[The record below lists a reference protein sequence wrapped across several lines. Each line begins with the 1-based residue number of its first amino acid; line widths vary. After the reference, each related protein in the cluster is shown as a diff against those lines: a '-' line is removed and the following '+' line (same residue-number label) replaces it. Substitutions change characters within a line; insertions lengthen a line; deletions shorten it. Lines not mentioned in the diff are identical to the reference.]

1 MKKYRCICC
10 GESVELSEND
20 LKKLNGSN
28 AVCPICG
35 YMMYELPNERA
46 AVLKAELAG
55 FVNKIIDPDIG
66 VSKADFKGLAED
78 LERFPNAEAIKKYVS
93 GAGKTEDF
101 YKRLKQSAEQMHS
114 YFHEPFS
121 KNYKADAAQFIK
133 ISENTAEL
141 LQRVLP
147 EFGISAEFEAAD
159 IPDVALSYSETP
171 NAELIESADE
181 LIGLIEKLADK
192 IYKFIRM
199 NNIYG
204 RAYDI
209 GCTPRKK
216 KAEPK
221 PDDQRGLIEKKIAD
235 CEKVLSKKYVADI
248 FSDGSEELGEM
259 LKALWSA
266 VYLLMAAPIKARS
279 FVYNA
284 YGMAGEM
291 NAESCSA
298 VLNSAYMKRF
308 RAVSDIVNA
317 DDFLSGK
324 SEYALFELY
333 DKMLEP
339 DIGRFMKGSKGM
351 FVIGKSERKLEE
363 LVGLEGVKNS
373 VRKIKAYAL
382 ANKGSAEINLNM
394 CFLGN
399 PGTGKTEV
407 ARIIA
412 GILHENG
419 LLPTDKVVETDR
431 SGLVAGYL
439 GQTALKTSEKIA
451 EAMGGVLFIDEAYS
465 LAQGDGGDDY
475 GLEAISTLLKA
486 MEDMRGKFC
495 VILAGYKNQM
505 AEMLASNPGFQS
517 RIQFTLDFP
526 NYSRGE
532 LAQIVRIML
541 SGRGYSISDA
551 AAERVLDIT
560 DRRRKEPNFANAR
573 EVRNIIEQ
581 VIMCQNVRCVGTEN
595 KVIEPADVNVYI
607 KDSGVNISASGAGAA
622 KRALTAEEEL
632 EALVGLRSVKRMVKK
647 IKAYAKRNKG
657 DPDLNL
663 HMCFCGSPGTG
674 KTEVARILSSIL
686 YEAGVLPEAKLTETD
701 AHGLIS
707 KYVGET
713 ASKTLEKI
721 NEAMGGVIFIDEA
734 YSLAQSSYGD
744 EAAAVL
750 LKQMEDKRGS
760 FCVIMAGYK
769 QEMADFLAMNT
780 GLASR
785 IQFTLDFPDYTRE
798 ELGEIAVNFLHKK
811 RYEIEPRALDL
822 LLDIADYYRT
832 QPNFANA
839 RAVRNIAEQVIM
851 DQNLRTESDEEPDNT
866 IIISDVEDYIADENL
881 DLGSSSKPRKI
892 GF

>member
-1 MKKYRCICC
+1 
-10 GESVELSEND
+10 
-20 LKKLNGSN
+20 
-28 AVCPICG
+28 
-35 YMMYELPNERA
+35 MYKLPNERA
-46 AVLKAELAG
+46 AVLKAELIG
-55 FVNKIIDPDIG
+55 FVNKIIDPDID
-66 VSKADFKGLAED
+66 VSNADFKGLEED

-101 YKRLKQSAEQMHS
+101 YKRLRQSAEQMRS
-114 YFHEPFS
+114 YFHELFS
-121 KNYKADAAQFIK
+121 KNYKAEAAQFVK

-159 IPDVALSYSETP
+159 IPEVGLSYSEAP

-192 IYKFIRM
+192 IYKFIRV

-209 GCTPRKK
+209 AYTPFKK
-216 KAEPK
+216 KDEPK
-221 PDDQRGLIEKKIAD
+221 PDNWRGLIEKKIAD
-235 CEKVLSKKYVADI
+235 CEKVLIKKYVADI
-248 FSDGSEELGEM
+248 FSDGSEELSEM
-259 LKALWSA
+259 LKALWIA

-279 FVYNA
+279 FAYNVDGA
-284 YGMAGEM
+284 AGET

-308 RAVSDIVNA
+308 QAVSDIVNA
-317 DDFLSGK
+317 EDFLSGK

-339 DIGRFMKGSKGM
+339 DIGHYMNGSKGM
-351 FVIGKSERKLEE
+351 FVIGKSEHKLEE

-412 GILHENG
+412 GILYENG
-419 LLPTDKVVETDR
+419 LLPTDRVVETDR

-465 LAQGDGGDDY
+465 GDGGDDY

-505 AEMLASNPGFQS
+505 AEMLAANPGFQS

-526 NYSRGE
+526 NYSRDE

-541 SGRGYSISDA
+541 SGRGYSISEA

-595 KVIEPADVNVYI
+595 KAIELADVNAYI
-607 KDSGVNISASGAGAA
+607 KDSGVNISSSGEDAA

-632 EALVGLRSVKRMVKK
+632 EALVGLRGVKRMVKK

-721 NEAMGGVIFIDEA
+721 NEAMGGVLFIDEA

-744 EAAAVL
+744 EAAVL
-750 LKQMEDKRGS
+750 LKQMEDKRGG

-798 ELGEIAVNFLHKK
+798 ELGVIAVNFLHKK

-822 LLDIADYYRT
+822 LLDIADYYRA

-851 DQNLRTESDEEPDNT
+851 DQNLRTEGDEEPDNT
-866 IIISDVEDYIADENL
+866 IIVSDVEDYIADENL